1 MVIDWTGRKEE
12 EIMVIEVCVWDIGWI
27 VELIRNNEEVRRS
40 MYLGSVGFEV
50 LKGWGWG
57 VFNS

>member
-1 MVIDWTGRKEE
+1 MVT
-12 EIMVIEVCVWDIGWI
+12 EVCVWDTGWT

-40 MYLGSVGFEV
+40 MYLGSAGFEV

-57 VFNS
+57 VSNS